1 MNCVKRLFCVQ
12 GKYGGR
18 AELDTLN
25 NNHHSLYNHDMNG
38 HLTKY
43 IAELQN
49 KQDKLEKAVDEL
61 RSPPQLDLANNK
73 CLNLNFGW
81 RTITFI
87 TIPSSF
93 IFSIRSVEY
102 LAHDR

>member
-1 MNCVKRLFCVQ
+1 MNCVKCLFCVQ
-12 GKYGGR
+12 GEYGGR
-18 AELDTLN
+18 AELDTLIN
-25 NNHHSLYNHDMNG
+25 SHHSIYNHDMNG

-43 IAELQN
+43 NAELQN

-61 RSPPQLDLANNK
+61 WSPPQLDLANNK
-73 CLNLNFGW
+73 CSTLNFGW

-93 IFSIRSVEY
+93 ISSI
-102 LAHDR
+102 

>member
-1 MNCVKRLFCVQ
+1 
-12 GKYGGR
+12 
-18 AELDTLN
+18 
-25 NNHHSLYNHDMNG
+25 MNG
-38 HLTKY
+38 HLTKC

-49 KQDKLEKAVDEL
+49 KQDKFDKFEKAVDEL

-93 IFSIRSVEY
+93 IFSIWSVEY
-102 LAHDR
+102 LAYDRYTVDG